1 MSDQVRELPEYD
13 SLVRLT
19 TAMDDYLAAEI
30 GPDLTRLVHSM
41 VYIKMFI
48 AENICTQEGL
58 EVARKILMQHLPLL
72 EDLPQ

>member
-13 SLVRLT
+13 ALVRLT
-19 TAMDDYLAAEI
+19 TAMDDYLTAEI
-30 GPDLTRLVHSM
+30 GPDLIRLVHSM
-41 VYIKMFI
+41 EFLRMFV

-58 EVARKILMQHLPLL
+58 EVARKILQQHLPLL